1 MTAHLWS
8 LEHAQKRNACAHMF
22 KSVYHEDYIIIIIF
36 VITNI
41 QLNIVVAFG
50 QQK

>member
-22 KSVYHEDYIIIIIF
+22 KSVYHEDYIIIIF
-36 VITNI
+36 VITTI
-41 QLNIVVAFG
+41 ELNIGVAIG
-50 QQK
+50 Q

>member
-22 KSVYHEDYIIIIIF
+22 KSVYHEDYIIIIF
-36 VITNI
+36 VITTI
-41 QLNIVVAFG
+41 ELNIAFAIG
-50 QQK
+50 Q

>member
-22 KSVYHEDYIIIIIF
+22 KSVYHEDYIIIIF
-36 VITNI
+36 VITTIESNI
-41 QLNIVVAFG
+41 AVVIV
-50 QQK
+50 Q

>member
-22 KSVYHEDYIIIIIF
+22 KSVYHEDYIIIIF
-36 VITNI
+36 VITTI
-41 QLNIVVAFG
+41 ELNIAVVIV
-50 QQK
+50 Q

>member
-22 KSVYHEDYIIIIIF
+22 KSVYHEDYIIIIF
-36 VITNI
+36 VITTI
-41 QLNIVVAFG
+41 QLNIAVAIG
-50 QQK
+50 Q

>member
-22 KSVYHEDYIIIIIF
+22 KSVYHEDYIIIIF
-36 VITNI
+36 VITTI
-41 QLNIVVAFG
+41 ELNIAVAIG
-50 QQK
+50 Q

>member
-22 KSVYHEDYIIIIIF
+22 KSVYHEDYIIVF
-36 VITNI
+36 VITTI
-41 QLNIVVAFG
+41 ELNIAAAIG
-50 QQK
+50 Q

>member
-22 KSVYHEDYIIIIIF
+22 KSVYHEDYIIIVF
-36 VITNI
+36 VITTI
-41 QLNIVVAFG
+41 ELNIAVAIG
-50 QQK
+50 H

>member
-22 KSVYHEDYIIIIIF
+22 KSVYHEDYIIIIF
-36 VITNI
+36 VITTI
-41 QLNIVVAFG
+41 ELNIAAAIG
-50 QQK
+50 Q

>member
-22 KSVYHEDYIIIIIF
+22 KSVYHEDYIIIIF
-36 VITNI
+36 VITTI
-41 QLNIVVAFG
+41 RLNIAVVIV
-50 QQK
+50 Q

>member
-22 KSVYHEDYIIIIIF
+22 KSVYHEDYIIIIF
-36 VITNI
+36 VITCI
-41 QLNIVVAFG
+41 TLNISVAFAFG
-50 QQK
+50 Q